1 MNEKLSYAQ
10 MLDIPLT
17 SSVTLK
23 PSKKRRFFR
32 KKKVNVEEIKE
43 AVIEKV
49 NDDNTEN
56 SIDAPMQTDTPVEE
70 VEDRLEG
77 EIVMGNG
84 EEPTS
89 SVVTV
94 KPKKKRKS
102 RIIAIQLAVIG
113 VLVAGIFLTNALIPG
128 SGINVFLDQVFGGN
142 EVKVDAREYTDF
154 TPEIPTAMTNYVLE
168 GGEILVRGESSVYSA
183 CNGVVSS
190 VVEGEDGKFTVTID
204 HSEKFSTVISGL
216 DYCYVARDGKVLKN
230 VPVGYTKSGGAKLCF
245 YSGDGT
251 AIVGYVINDNTVVWA
266 V

>member
-23 PSKKRRFFR
+23 PSKKRLFFK
-32 KKKVNVEEIKE
+32 KKKVNVDEIKD

-49 NDDNTEN
+49 NDQ
-56 SIDAPMQTDTPVEE
+56 SIQESEDLTLEE
-70 VEDRLEG
+70 MPASDSRLDG
-77 EIVMGNG
+77 EVVMEKVA
-84 EEPTS
+84 EESTS
-89 SVVTV
+89 SVAI
-94 KPKKKRKS
+94 KPKRKRKS
-102 RIIAIQLAVIG
+102 KVIAIQLAVIG

-128 SGINVFLDQVFGGN
+128 SGINVFLEQVFGDGKVN
-142 EVKVDAREYTDF
+142 VDAREYTEF
-154 TPEIPTAMTNYVLE
+154 TPEIPTAMTNYVLD
-168 GGEILVRGESSVYSA
+168 GGEILLRGESSVYST
-183 CNGVVSS
+183 CNGKVSS
-190 VVEGEDGKFTVTID
+190 VVKDEDGKFTVSIT

-216 DYCYVARDGKVLKN
+216 DHCYVEKDGKVLKN

-245 YSGDGT
+245 YSGDGS